1 MHEDIYSCLCS
12 CFLAVRGERFQ
23 CVYSPCL
30 SLAAL
35 HEMDLCT
42 VIERD
47 GLVRRRN
54 GWNGKCVRLSLELL
68 RYPKPI
74 ALVDCLGQVSRV
86 R

>member
-1 MHEDIYSCLCS
+1 MHEDLYSSLCS
-12 CFLAVRGERFQ
+12 CFLAVCGGRIQ
-23 CVYSPCL
+23 CVYSPGL

-35 HEMDLCT
+35 HVLYLCT

-68 RYPKPI
+68 PK
-74 ALVDCLGQVSRV
+74 AETWFSTVS
-86 R
+86 